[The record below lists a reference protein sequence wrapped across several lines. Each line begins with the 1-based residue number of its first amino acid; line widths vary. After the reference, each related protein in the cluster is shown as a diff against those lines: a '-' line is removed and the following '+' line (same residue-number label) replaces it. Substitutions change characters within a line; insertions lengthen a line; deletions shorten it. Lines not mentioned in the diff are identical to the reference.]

1 MSSMPDETRGEPQAM
16 SRPRFRF
23 ETGAATHVGKVR
35 KENEDSFLALPSSGL
50 WAVADG
56 MGGHVAGKL
65 ASSTVIEVLSSI
77 GHAVSASDL
86 LARFEDRFMR
96 ANARLREIGDE
107 KGYGTFGTTL
117 VALLTDARFFAVAWC
132 GDSRAYLMRGG
143 GIEQISRDHT
153 EVQELLERNIITHE
167 QARSWPGRNVITR
180 ALGVFDEVDFDLEQ
194 RALQDGDVLL
204 ICSDGLTGLV
214 TDAEIAAAAAGERN
228 PQNLCDKLVEQVL
241 ERGANDNVTIVAVRA
256 VAEAETRETTVRRW
270 EVPR

>member
-1 MSSMPDETRGEPQAM
+1 MT
-16 SRPRFRF
+16 RPRFRF

-35 KENEDSFLALPSSGL
+35 KENEDSFLALPAAGL

-107 KGYGTFGTTL
+107 RGYGTFGTTL
-117 VALLTDARFFAVAWC
+117 VAMLTDARFFAVAWC
-132 GDSRAYLMRGG
+132 GDSRAYLIRNG
-143 GIEQISRDHT
+143 GIEQVSRDHT
-153 EVQELLERNIITHE
+153 EVQELLERGVITPE
-167 QARSWPGRNVITR
+167 QARSWPGKNVITR

-194 RALQDGDVLL
+194 RALQDGDMLL
-204 ICSDGLTGLV
+204 LCSDGLTGLV
-214 TDAEIAAAAAGERN
+214 EDREILAAAGEHVA
-228 PQNLCDKLVEQVL
+228 PQGLCDALVEKTL
-241 ERGANDNVTIVAVRA
+241 ERGANDNVTVIAVRC
-256 VAEAETRETTVRRW
+256 VSDEQQRETTVRRW